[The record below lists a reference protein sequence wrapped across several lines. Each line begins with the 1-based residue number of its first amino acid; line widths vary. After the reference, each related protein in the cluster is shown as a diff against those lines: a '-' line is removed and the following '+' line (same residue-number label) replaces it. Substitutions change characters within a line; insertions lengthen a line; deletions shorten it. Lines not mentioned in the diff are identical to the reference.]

1 MVIKLST
8 AISALVILSITGG
21 PGPIETN
28 HLEVGIV
35 QDGSSSPLG
44 AWGDSLPHDPQVVGE
59 MMRFRG
65 GGALSPAFAEIFA
78 REVRSRVISAAD
90 TRVSTLL
97 TGECVPSLDVTIGEW
112 EFSDPFFENVERDL
126 EKAIEGFDG
135 SLIRTEMVACFQ
147 GVEGQPGPVL
157 DLYTGKEF
165 RMAAQDRIQDIW
177 PDPKGSCVETKGAYG
192 LVDPTK
198 VCNKIA
204 ELRTDQVAAQHSQVV
219 FNEGVSPYQDVYFKE
234 SLKTFVAL
242 PDGLALHYI
251 NYTRTSDLGRMS
263 RWVGAGKIRDSQ
275 QAMADLLR
283 SRLGDIPS
291 G

>member
-1 MVIKLST
+1 MREMVMKLST
-8 AISALVILSITGG
+8 AFTVLVILSVTGG
-21 PGPIETN
+21 PGPMGGPLPQMGT
-28 HLEVGIV
+28 V
-35 QDGSSSPLG
+35 QGPISSPLG
-44 AWGDSLPHDPQVVGE
+44 AWGDSLPHDGHVIDE

-65 GGALSPAFAEIFA
+65 GNALTHVYAEMFA
-78 REVRSRVISAAD
+78 REVRSRVISTAD
-90 TRVSTLL
+90 ARVSSLL
-97 TGECVPSLDVTIGEW
+97 TEECVPSLDVTIGEW
-112 EFSDPFFENVERDL
+112 EFSHPFYESVEGDL
-126 EKAIEGFDG
+126 EKAIDGFEG
-135 SLIRTEMVACFQ
+135 SLIRTEMVACFH
-147 GVEGQPGPVL
+147 GTDGQPGPVL

-204 ELRTDQVAAQHSQVV
+204 EFRIEQIAAQHSQVV
-219 FNEGVSPYQDVYFKE
+219 FNEGVDPYQAVYFKE
-234 SLKTFVAL
+234 SLKTFVDL

-275 QAMADLLR
+275 QAMVDLLR
-283 SRLGDIPS
+283 SRLGDI
-291 G
+291 